1 MGTLCMVDDY
11 IAFDYTL
18 VLYKKDDIVS
28 EFLALWSLYPIGVL
42 IFYFSWFISTREI
55 EPCIIAGGQ
64 VINDIINIFLK
75 KMIKFNRPNTIHGDG
90 YGMPSAHSQFTGFLT
105 IYFTMRLIYQF
116 PTMKILNKILI
127 FVYLTSTSILIMF
140 SRYYL
145 KYHHLEQII
154 VGCLLGSFLGFGY
167 FIFVSILRDIGI
179 IRWLLSW
186 KICDFLYMKDTI
198 GENSDSFKQQRERWL
213 ENTKNTQ

>member
-1 MGTLCMVDDY
+1 MGTPCMVDDY

-18 VLYKKDDIVS
+18 VLYKKDDIIS

-42 IFYFSWFISTREI
+42 IFYFSWFITTREI

-64 VINDIINIFLK
+64 VINDIINNILK
-75 KMIKFNRPNTIHGDG
+75 KLIKFNRPNTIHGDG

-105 IYFTMRLIYQF
+105 IYFIMRLIYQL
-116 PTMKILNKILI
+116 PNIKKLNKTLIYIYLIL
-127 FVYLTSTSILIMF
+127 TSILIMF

-145 KYHHLEQII
+145 NYHHLEQII
-154 VGCLLGSFLGFGY
+154 IGFLLGSFLGFGY
-167 FIFVSILRDIGI
+167 FIFISILRDIGI

-186 KICDFLYMKDTI
+186 KIFEFFYMKDTI
-198 GENSDSFKQQRERWL
+198 GENSDSFKEQRERWL
-213 ENTKNTQ
+213 KNIQ

>member
-1 MGTLCMVDDY
+1 MVDDY

-75 KMIKFNRPNTIHGDG
+75 KLIKFNRPNTIHGDG

-116 PTMKILNKILI
+116 PTMKIINKILI
-127 FVYLTSTSILIMF
+127 FVYLISTSILIMF

-213 ENTKNTQ
+213 ENTKKTQ